1 MTSSGSGQRGELSGK
16 SGTSGFQGRI
26 QGASLSDLVQM
37 ECLANSRGAVRVT
50 SGSNVGYLFF
60 RGGAV
65 VHALAGSLL
74 GEAAALQMLGW
85 NEGTFQTVEREWP
98 AKESISC
105 TWQSLLLR
113 AAQLH
118 DEREAGVNDG
128 KPVQSVVAL
137 RRDARPSSKA
147 GQEVMDSV
155 EFDVTPIEVAGHT
168 LRSEDFDL
176 ILRLTPTGAVTV
188 NQGATQDFADI
199 VAYACRL
206 SELIGMLL
214 GVERF
219 VAMECTFKSGRCFI
233 LLEEDGRVVALGPRP
248 SADLTTIREL
258 LGV

>member
-1 MTSSGSGQRGELSGK
+1 MTSSGSGQRGEVTGK
-16 SGTSGFQGRI
+16 STSGFQGRI
-26 QGASLSDLVQM
+26 QGATLSDLVQM
-37 ECLANSRGAVRVT
+37 ECLANSREVVRVT
-50 SGSNVGYLFF
+50 SGSHVGYLFF
-60 RGGAV
+60 RGGGV
-65 VHALAGSLL
+65 VHALEGSLS
-74 GEAAALQMLGW
+74 GEAAALQMLSW
-85 NEGTFQTVEREWP
+85 NEGTFQTVDREWP

-105 TWQSLLLR
+105 TWQNLLLR

-118 DEREAGVNDG
+118 DEKEAGVHDG
-128 KPVQSVVAL
+128 RQVQSVVAL
-137 RRDARPSSKA
+137 RRDGRSGSKP

-155 EFDVTPIEVAGHT
+155 EFDVTPIEVGGHS

-176 ILRLTPTGAVTV
+176 ILRLSPTGTVTV

-219 VAMECTFKSGRCFI
+219 VAMECLFKSGRCFI
-233 LLEEDGRVVALGPRP
+233 VLEEDGKVIALGPRP
-248 SADLTTIREL
+248 SVDLTAIREL

>member
-1 MTSSGSGQRGELSGK
+1 MTSSGPGQRGELPAK
-16 SGTSGFQGRI
+16 STPSGFQGRI
-26 QGASLSDLVQM
+26 QGASLGDLVQM
-37 ECLANSRGAVRVT
+37 ECLAGSRGVVRVT
-50 SGSNVGYLFF
+50 SASHVGYLFF

-65 VHALAGSLL
+65 VHALARSLV
-74 GEAAALQMLGW
+74 GEAAALEMLGW
-85 NEGTFQTVEREWP
+85 NEGTFQTVDREWP

-105 TWQSLLLR
+105 TWQNLLLR

-118 DEREAGVNDG
+118 DEREAAMHDA
-128 KPVQSVVAL
+128 KQVQSVVAL
-137 RRDARPSSKA
+137 RRDGHGASKA

-155 EFDVTPIEVAGHT
+155 EFDVTPIDVAGHT
-168 LRSEDFDL
+168 LRGEDFDL
-176 ILRLTPTGAVTV
+176 ILRLSPTGAVAL

-206 SELIGMLL
+206 GELIGMLL

-233 LLEEDGRVVALGPRP
+233 VLEEDGKVIALGPRP
-248 SADLTTIREL
+248 SVDLTTIREL